1 VIELGAPPPVLWP
14 LAARIAVLICLEAVF
29 AVAVK
34 RLRRG
39 PAASRASIWRRAATW
54 IGIGIVTFAACGFG
68 PVTFALLVS
77 TIAVAAIRELVA
89 VLAAA
94 GRPASLPLALAGGVG
109 TIVAAVAGGAQLVG
123 VATFVVGVASLF
135 EGVAQRSWRRG
146 ATLFAAAAYVGLP
159 LALLVAL
166 RRADAGFAT
175 VTWTIAIVA
184 FCDVTSMF
192 GGLAFG
198 RRKLA
203 PSLSPNKTLEG
214 TAVGLLGALVAAAAL
229 RFAFPQVP
237 TLAYG
242 AAAVVV
248 ASSGI
253 AGDLFASLLK
263 RAAIVKDFGSA
274 LPGHGGVMDRIDSL
288 LFAAPVAWMFFTLLV

>member
-1 VIELGAPPPVLWP
+1 MIELGAPPPVFWP
-14 LAARIAVLICLEAVF
+14 LAGRIALLVVLEAAF

-34 RLRRG
+34 ALRRG
-39 PAASRASIWRRAATW
+39 PAASRASIWRRAGTW
-54 IGIGIVTFAACGFG
+54 IGIAVVVFAACGFG
-68 PVTFALLVS
+68 PLTLALLASV
-77 TIAVAAIRELVA
+77 IAAGALRELSA

-94 GRPASLPLALAGGVG
+94 GRPCPPALAIAGGLAYVG
-109 TIVAAVAGGAQLVG
+109 AAAAGGAWFVG
-123 VATFVVGVASLF
+123 VAAIAVGIAASLD
-135 EGVAQRSWRRG
+135 GAARRSLRRG
-146 ATLFAAAAYVGLP
+146 VTLFAAATYVGAP
-159 LALLVAL
+159 LALLVAV
-166 RRADAGFAT
+166 RRADAGFAA

-203 PSLSPNKTLEG
+203 LSLSPNKTLEG
-214 TAVGLLGALVAAAAL
+214 TAVGLFGALVAAAAL

-237 TLAYG
+237 TIGYG
-242 AAAVVV
+242 AAALAV
-248 ASSGI
+248 AASGI
-253 AGDLFASLLK
+253 AGDLFASMLK

-288 LFAAPVAWMFFTLLV
+288 LFAAPVAWMYFTLFV